1 LTWAWLLC
9 YRLKPSPKEVS
20 IVKELRINQWIR
32 AKEILLVGE
41 NSERVGV
48 MSVSQGIQLARERNL
63 DLVEVAPTA
72 VPPVCRILDYGRY
85 KFEQTKKERES
96 RKTRKS
102 SLLREVRLRPRIGDH
117 DLESKTRL
125 IERLLGE
132 GDKVKVTVFFRGREI
147 TRPELGKRVLQQVLT
162 NLKDKAV
169 VDQPLVVEEKSLSLF
184 FSPSKTIVKKA
195 TSEVSSAQ
203 DQDK

>member
-1 LTWAWLLC
+1 
-9 YRLKPSPKEVS
+9 
-20 IVKELRINQWIR
+20 
-32 AKEILLVGE
+32 
-41 NSERVGV
+41 
-48 MSVSQGIQLARERNL
+48 
-63 DLVEVAPTA
+63 
-72 VPPVCRILDYGRY
+72 
-85 KFEQTKKERES
+85 
-96 RKTRKS
+96 
-102 SLLREVRLRPRIGDH
+102 
-117 DLESKTRL
+117 L
-125 IERLLGE
+125 IERLLAE

>member
-1 LTWAWLLC
+1 MTWAWLLC

-41 NSERVGV
+41 NGERVGV

-125 IERLLGE
+125 IERLLAE

-184 FSPSKTIVKKA
+184 FSPSKTIIKKA
-195 TSEVSSAQ
+195 TSEVSSAE

>member
-41 NSERVGV
+41 NGERVGV

-125 IERLLGE
+125 IERLLAE

-169 VDQPLVVEEKSLSLF
+169 VEEKSLSLF
-184 FSPSKTIVKKA
+184 FSPSKTIIKKA

>member
-1 LTWAWLLC
+1 
-9 YRLKPSPKEVS
+9 
-20 IVKELRINQWIR
+20 
-32 AKEILLVGE
+32 
-41 NSERVGV
+41 

-102 SLLREVRLRPRIGDH
+102 SLLREVRLRPRIGNH

-125 IERLLGE
+125 IERLLAE

-184 FSPSKTIVKKA
+184 FSPSKTIVKKVR
-195 TSEVSSAQ
+195 SEVSSAQ

>member
-41 NSERVGV
+41 NGERVGV

-96 RKTRKS
+96 RKTRRS

-125 IERLLGE
+125 IERLLAE

-184 FSPSKTIVKKA
+184 FSPSKTIIKKA

>member
-1 LTWAWLLC
+1 M
-9 YRLKPSPKEVS
+9 S
-20 IVKELRINQWIR
+20 IVKDLRINQWIR
-32 AKEILLVGE
+32 AREILLIGE
-41 NSERVGV
+41 NGERIGV
-48 MSVSQGIQLARERNL
+48 MSVNQGIQLARERNL

-85 KFEQTKKERES
+85 KFEQTKKEREA
-96 RKTRKS
+96 RKARKS
-102 SLLREVRLRPRIGDH
+102 SLLREVRLRPRIDSH

-125 IERLLGE
+125 IERLLAE

-147 TRPELGKRVLQQVLT
+147 TRPELGKRILQQVLT

-184 FSPSKTIVKKA
+184 FSPSKTTINKKA

-203 DQDK
+203 DKDK

>member
-1 LTWAWLLC
+1 MTWAWLLC

-125 IERLLGE
+125 IERLLAE

>member
-1 LTWAWLLC
+1 MTWAWKLC
-9 YRLKPSPKEVS
+9 YRLRSSPKEVS

-41 NSERVGV
+41 NGERVGV

-125 IERLLGE
+125 IERLLAE

-184 FSPSKTIVKKA
+184 FSPSKTIIKKA

>member
-1 LTWAWLLC
+1 MTWAWLLC
-9 YRLKPSPKEVS
+9 YRLKPSLKEVS

-41 NSERVGV
+41 NGERVGV

-125 IERLLGE
+125 IERLLAE

-203 DQDK
+203 DKDK

>member
-1 LTWAWLLC
+1 MLL
-9 YRLKPSPKEVS
+9 
-20 IVKELRINQWIR
+20 I
-32 AKEILLVGE
+32 GE
-41 NSERVGV
+41 NGERLGV
-48 MSVSQGIQLARERNL
+48 MPVRQAIQMAREHNL

-72 VPPVCRILDYGRY
+72 IPPVCRILDYGRY
-85 KFEQTKKERES
+85 KFEQAKKDREAK
-96 RKTRKS
+96 KTRKA
-102 SLLREVRLRPRIGDH
+102 SLLREVRLRPRIDDH

-132 GDKVKVTVFFRGREI
+132 GDKVKVTVFFRGREV
-147 TRPELGKRVLQQVLT
+147 TRPELGKRILQQVLT

-184 FSPSKTIVKKA
+184 FSPPRNTAKKA

-203 DQDK
+203 NEDK

>member
-48 MSVSQGIQLARERNL
+48 MSVSQGIQLAREQNL

-102 SLLREVRLRPRIGDH
+102 SLLREVRLRPRIGNH

-125 IERLLGE
+125 IERLLAE

>member
-125 IERLLGE
+125 IERLLAE

-195 TSEVSSAQ
+195 TLEVSSAQ

>member
-48 MSVSQGIQLARERNL
+48 MSVSQGIQLAREQNL

-102 SLLREVRLRPRIGDH
+102 SLLREVRLRPRIGNH

-125 IERLLGE
+125 IERLLAE

-195 TSEVSSAQ
+195 RSEVSSAQ
-203 DQDK
+203 DKDK

>member
-9 YRLKPSPKEVS
+9 YRLEPSPKEVS

-32 AKEILLVGE
+32 AKEILLIGE
-41 NSERVGV
+41 NGERVGV
-48 MSVSQGIQLARERNL
+48 MSVAQGIQLARERNL

-85 KFEQTKKERES
+85 KFEQSKKEREA
-96 RKTRKS
+96 RKTRKA
-102 SLLREVRLRPRIGDH
+102 SLLREVRLRPRIDNH

-147 TRPELGKRVLQQVLT
+147 TRPELGKRILQQVLT

-184 FSPSKTIVKKA
+184 FSPAKTTAKKA
-195 TSEVSSAQ
+195 TSEVTSAQ
-203 DQDK
+203 AKDK

>member
-1 LTWAWLLC
+1 MTWPWILC

-32 AKEILLVGE
+32 AKEILLIGE
-41 NSERVGV
+41 NGERVGV

-85 KFEQTKKERES
+85 KFEQTKKEREA

-102 SLLREVRLRPRIGDH
+102 SLLREVRLRPRIDNH

-147 TRPELGKRVLQQVLT
+147 TRPELGKRILQQVLT

-184 FSPSKTIVKKA
+184 FSPVKTTVKKA
-195 TSEVSSAQ
+195 TSEVTSAQ
-203 DQDK
+203 AKDK

>member
-1 LTWAWLLC
+1 
-9 YRLKPSPKEVS
+9 
-20 IVKELRINQWIR
+20 
-32 AKEILLVGE
+32 
-41 NSERVGV
+41 

-63 DLVEVAPTA
+63 DLLEVAPTA

-125 IERLLGE
+125 IERLLAE

-184 FSPSKTIVKKA
+184 FSPSKTIIKKA

>member
-41 NSERVGV
+41 NGERVGV

-125 IERLLGE
+125 IERLLAE

-184 FSPSKTIVKKA
+184 FSPSKTIIKKA

>member
-48 MSVSQGIQLARERNL
+48 MSVSQGIQLAREQNL

-125 IERLLGE
+125 IERLLAE

-184 FSPSKTIVKKA
+184 FSPSKTIVKKVR
-195 TSEVSSAQ
+195 SEVSSAQ

>member
-48 MSVSQGIQLARERNL
+48 MSVSQGIQLAREQNL

-102 SLLREVRLRPRIGDH
+102 SLLREVRLRPRIGNH

-125 IERLLGE
+125 IERLLAE

-184 FSPSKTIVKKA
+184 FSPSKTIVKKVR
-195 TSEVSSAQ
+195 SEVSSAQ

>member
-1 LTWAWLLC
+1 MTWAWLLC

-41 NSERVGV
+41 NGERVGV

-72 VPPVCRILDYGRY
+72 IPPVCRILDYGRY

-184 FSPSKTIVKKA
+184 FSPSKTIIKKA

>member
-41 NSERVGV
+41 NGERVGV

-125 IERLLGE
+125 IERLLAE

-184 FSPSKTIVKKA
+184 FSPSKTIIKKT

>member
-1 LTWAWLLC
+1 MTWAWKLC
-9 YRLKPSPKEVS
+9 YRLRSSPKEVS

-41 NSERVGV
+41 NGERVGV

-125 IERLLGE
+125 IERLLAE

>member
-1 LTWAWLLC
+1 
-9 YRLKPSPKEVS
+9 
-20 IVKELRINQWIR
+20 
-32 AKEILLVGE
+32 
-41 NSERVGV
+41 
-48 MSVSQGIQLARERNL
+48 MSVAQGIQLARERNL

-85 KFEQTKKERES
+85 KFEQAKKEREA
-96 RKTRKS
+96 RKTRKAS
-102 SLLREVRLRPRIGDH
+102 ILREVRLRPRIDNH

-125 IERLLGE
+125 VERLLAE

-147 TRPELGKRVLQQVLT
+147 TRPELGKRILQQVLT

-184 FSPSKTIVKKA
+184 FSPAKNTAKKA
-195 TSEVSSAQ
+195 TSEVTSAQ
-203 DQDK
+203 AKDK

>member
-1 LTWAWLLC
+1 MTWAWLLC